1 MESSRKRI
9 TILCPVHNEQEAI
22 PLFYRRLN
30 SVLQPLEARYEFDLL
45 FSNNCSQD
53 STLKEILKLRE
64 ADNRVQ
70 VITYSR
76 NFGYQC
82 SVTGGLT
89 HARGDAII
97 IIDVDCEDPPELI
110 AKFLAGWEEGFD
122 LVYGERVSRPEPA
135 LIRAFRKIFYRLTR
149 SIADYDFI
157 LDMAEFSLFSS
168 RIKEVVLQSKSTFP
182 FVRAD
187 LGFIGFKRKAIP
199 FVREQRICGK
209 THYNFWRMSQFAI
222 GGILSS
228 STFFLRL
235 ASYLGIPLAGLNL
248 LVAIPAAWI
257 GFPAF
262 ERALGYFNQ
271 AYLIF
276 FVAMIC
282 TYLARVYKN
291 GVQRPL
297 FVVDWENSKL
307 NSV

>member
-1 MESSRKRI
+1 MESPRKRV

-22 PLFYRRLN
+22 SLFYRRLI
-30 SVLQPLEARYEFDLL
+30 SVLQSLESKYDFDLL

-64 ADNRVQ
+64 SDRRVQ

-110 AKFLAGWEEGFD
+110 VSFLAGWEEGFD
-122 LVYGERVSRPEPA
+122 LVYGERTSRPEPA
-135 LIRAFRKIFYRLTR
+135 LMRAFRKIFYRLTR

-168 RIKEVVLQSKSTFP
+168 RIKDVVLQSKSTFP

-235 ASYLGIPLAGLNL
+235 ASYLGIPLAGINVM
-248 LVAIPAAWI
+248 VAIPAGWI
-257 GFPAF
+257 EFPAI
-262 ERALGYFNQ
+262 ERALGYLNQ

-297 FVVDWENSKL
+297 FVVDWENSEL